1 MAGVYP
7 HETMRDVRAAIGW
20 AVAQLGQT
28 EAKPR
33 LAAEWLVGQVTG
45 LSRLEIYMQFDR
57 PFSVDESEALA
68 AAVARRLAGE
78 PLQYILGKAAFRRL
92 ELAVRPGVLIPRP
105 ETEQLVELVLG
116 FLLERRPQRVLDIGC
131 GSGAIALSL
140 LQELPDCVVWATD
153 IDAAAVAL
161 TLENAERLGLDDARR
176 FVLQR
181 DDLATSLL
189 ADPQAM
195 ASFDVVVSNPPYVP
209 TALLAGLPRE
219 VREFEPM
226 LALDGGAD
234 GLAVFSRI
242 LEQAALL
249 LRSGGL
255 LAVELH
261 EETLEAAAEMAS
273 AAGLA
278 DVQVHHDLAGRPR
291 YLTAQQGG

>member
-1 MAGVYP
+1 
-7 HETMRDVRAAIGW
+7 MRDVRAAIGW
-20 AVAQLGQT
+20 AVAQLEQT

-33 LAAEWLVGQVTG
+33 LAAEWLVGQVAG
-45 LSRLEIYMQFDR
+45 LSRLELYMQYDR

-68 AAVARRLAGE
+68 TVVARRLAGE

-105 ETEQLVELVLG
+105 ETEQLVELVLR
-116 FLLERRPQRVLDIGC
+116 FLLDRRPGQRPQRVLDIGC

-153 IDAAAVAL
+153 IDATAVAL
-161 TLENAERLGLDDARR
+161 ALENARRLGLDDARR
-176 FVLQR
+176 LVLQR

-195 ASFDVVVSNPPYVP
+195 ASFDAVVSNPPYVP

-234 GLAVFSRI
+234 GLAVFGRI

-255 LAVELH
+255 LAIELH
-261 EETLEAAAEMAS
+261 EETLEAAAVMAS
-273 AAGLA
+273 AAGFA